1 MVGRVTLQGWQMK
14 EGGEE
19 EGKVK
24 EAWMKSGWTLKVLPL
39 RLAPGI
45 SLRMAQSM
53 GSFFREMLQFLSSQA
68 RKEENASKLAGSCL
82 RILRRRGWRRLGGTL
97 RGSRWSCLQAERKGK
112 KQLRHNFTFYFSR
125 LNTFTLQWRK
135 AHRMS
140 WTQKCTLGCA

>member
-1 MVGRVTLQGWQMK
+1 MVGRVALQGWQMK
-14 EGGEE
+14 KVDEE

-24 EAWMKSGWTLKVLPL
+24 EVRGWTLKVLPL

-45 SLRMAQSM
+45 SLRMVQSP
-53 GSFFREMLQFLSSQA
+53 GSFFREMLLFFSSQA

-112 KQLRHNFTFYFSR
+112 KQLRHNFTFYFFI
-125 LNTFTLQWRK
+125 LNKPTLKWRK
-135 AHRMS
+135 DRRMS
-140 WTQKCTLGCA
+140 WTQKCKLGCA